1 MPSDYLETSLSLS
14 ITFNE
19 LHLVVKHTLQSV
31 SNTMTVTSAINIEN
45 FGADLVRAM
54 KASTGAPRVF
64 CWKGSG
70 PAQSQCVFPVVTLR
84 RGSQVPWGWTLA
96 WGGTFSWGSHLG
108 PVRAPAKAPSP
119 WSHVPGHGPCWPTT
133 ICGPTSQ
140 PEDPGRYPM
149 SCPGAAFTTK
159 TSLWI
164 QPKPQTLKT
173 KKSDLGLILPN

>member
-1 MPSDYLETSLSLS
+1 MPSDYLETSSSLS

-19 LHLVVKHTLQSV
+19 LHLMVKHTLQSV

-45 FGADLVRAM
+45 FGVDLVRAI

-119 WSHVPGHGPCWPTT
+119 WSLVMGRADPQPSVGQHLSLRTQGGTPCPV
-133 ICGPTSQ
+133 
-140 PEDPGRYPM
+140 
-149 SCPGAAFTTK
+149 
-159 TSLWI
+159 
-164 QPKPQTLKT
+164 
-173 KKSDLGLILPN
+173 LGLHLLQRLHCEYNLNHRH